1 MIVRVLESFVNQ
13 DANVQERIASY
24 FESRSME
31 KELYQELFE
40 VALTSGLRDS
50 LRLAAVIQIRN
61 MYLRYRDNSPVIES
75 LFIEALERMDE
86 TVLMGFDFLAETVL
100 DSSDHDWWTVCLEL
114 SQRSK
119 IGFIVLLV
127 VLSASKSEHIVMFL
141 PLLLQTLSTLTDLYA
156 IRIVVKTLCKASR
169 MNRIPDVLIGQVC
182 EHAIR
187 LACVPEFTG
196 KAIRIYQA
204 ILRDSRQPLET
215 TQTFLQSVLP
225 KICHPKIAI
234 RIFDLIKTMTE
245 NEATAELIVRNA
257 EEFIRGMYFPFFAV
271 AQSNEMSPQDFVCE
285 NDFDA
290 FGARDNPKAAAF
302 RSLEAIAGI
311 RPEFVEL
318 ISLFWSDQT
327 TSEDAYAKTHM
338 LVTAIAHLRGDVLEC
353 VIAKTI
359 EWIQSTIPL
368 VQCSGLLLLRYL
380 KLRDEAIL
388 YRCIEL
394 LKESTYTS
402 YFAAVALCRVLSYV
416 PLSDEQ
422 VMIIVERTV
431 FIAEQFG
438 APEILEII
446 TQLYEKG
453 LRLDSMLRVTPPL
466 VASAFGL
473 IDMYMQIESPH
484 TCVCPSFHLLLIM
497 MYSYSGY
504 PDQEQALCQQV
515 SVSGIG
521 LLSQA
526 VSDDKTNFILPL
538 LEILCN
544 AVFYAPEP
552 LQGIWSLFD
561 IIIPALGKL
570 EELAIDTSMALFSN
584 IALKE
589 TDQTFKTALPT
600 IYTVVENNLQMTE
613 YSQFLASVLRIFPEF
628 DNLYSNAVAQI
639 MTLAESDDLSYV
651 EDCFPVL
658 IAILLNR
665 PELFQQIVTAN
676 SMFLDDF
683 LACCGPR
690 ELDILEEF
698 VPSDILAFHRSQC
711 DDNNSNT
718 PSPLDIRRVPLF

>member
-1 MIVRVLESFVNQ
+1 MIVRVLESFVNH
-13 DANVQERIASY
+13 DANVQEGIASY

-61 MYLRYRDNSPVIES
+61 MYLRYKDNAPVIES
-75 LFIEALERMDE
+75 LFIEALEHMDE
-86 TVLMGFDFLAETVL
+86 TMLMGFDFLAEAIL
-100 DSSDHDWWTVCLEL
+100 DSSDHDWWSVCLAL

-119 IGFIVLLV
+119 IGFLVLLV
-127 VLSASKSEHIVMFL
+127 VFSASKCEHIVMFL
-141 PLLLQTLSTLTDLYA
+141 PLLLQTLSTLTDPYA
-156 IRIVVKTLCKASR
+156 IRMIVKTLCRVSR
-169 MNRIPDVLIGQVC
+169 MNRIPDVLIRQVC
-182 EHAIR
+182 EHAIQ

-215 TQTFLQSVLP
+215 TQTFLQYVIP

-234 RIFDLIKTMTE
+234 CVFDLIKTMTE

-271 AQSNEMSPQDFVCE
+271 AQSNEMSLQDFVCE

-302 RSLEAIAGI
+302 RSLEVIAGL

-327 TSEDAYAKTHM
+327 TPEDAYAKTHM
-338 LVTAIAHLRGDVLEC
+338 LVTAVAHLRGDVLEC
-353 VIAKTI
+353 VIAKAI
-359 EWIQSTIPL
+359 EWVQSTVPL

-380 KLRDEAIL
+380 KLRNEATV

-394 LKESTYTS
+394 LKESTYAS
-402 YFAAVALCRVLSYV
+402 YFAAVALCRCLAYDV

-473 IDMYMQIESPH
+473 IDMYMQIESPP
-484 TCVCPSFHLLLIM
+484 TCVCPSFHLLLLM
-497 MYSYSGY
+497 MYSYSRY

-521 LLSQA
+521 MLSHA
-526 VSDDKTNFILPL
+526 VSYDKTNFILPL

-552 LQGIWSLFD
+552 LQAIWSLFD

-570 EELAIDTSMALFSN
+570 DELAIDTSMALFSN

-589 TDQTFKTALPT
+589 TDQTLKNALPT
-600 IYTVVENNLQMTE
+600 IYTAVENNLQITE
-613 YSQFLASVLRIFPEF
+613 YSQFLASVLAIFPAL
-628 DNLYSNAVAQI
+628 DNLYSNTVAQI
-639 MTLAESDDLSYV
+639 MTLAESDELSYV
-651 EDCFPVL
+651 EDCFQVL
-658 IAILLNR
+658 VAILLNK

-690 ELDILEEF
+690 ELDMLEEF
-698 VPSDILAFHRSQC
+698 VPSDILAFHRAQC
-711 DDNNSNT
+711 DDKA
-718 PSPLDIRRVPLF
+718 PSPLDVRRVPLF